1 MKAFVLD
8 AALAVSWF
16 FPTGREGQDAA
27 ALEKRALFATEV
39 ALVTHLWSFEIV
51 NFIAMQR
58 RRNTI
63 TEAEGA
69 WNLAQL
75 LSIPFAAVD
84 EGSPEAS
91 VALCV
96 RYGLT
101 AYEASYLQVAMEQG
115 VPLATLD
122 PALIKAAR
130 DLGVALA

>member
-1 MKAFVLD
+1 MNAFVLD

-16 FPTGREGQDAA
+16 FPTGREGHEAA
-27 ALEKRALFATEV
+27 ALEKRALFATDV

-75 LSIPFAAVD
+75 LSIPFAAVS

-115 VPLATLD
+115 VPLATMD

-130 DLGVALA
+130 DVGVALA